1 MFTLLA
7 TFVTRRP
14 WMVIALIA
22 LAALMALAG
31 ARHLHFVSDF
41 DSSLPNRSPLSAQI
55 HAIQDTFESR
65 NTLAFLVRDGTPA
78 ARVAAACT
86 LSQGLTRLPGIAAGR
101 VYGVGSPTVKYLAD
115 DRGDLVV
122 NGLDQLCT
130 NKAGLSA
137 AVRDGLGPQASLVQ
151 APDGSLTVYA
161 DVAVASGTFGPLL
174 EKIDAII
181 AGASRGGVTIA
192 YSGQPAFLAQND
204 LYSKRIAYFF
214 PVIMA
219 LILILHWEALRS
231 MQAVVVP
238 IFTGLTAT
246 LIGLGLYGWFGLP
259 LDTYTVL
266 APVLILAVGAGH
278 SVQLLKRY
286 MEEVRSR
293 TFVGEQAS
301 REANAAAIVATM
313 AAQGPVLTIAVAGAA
328 TCLFS
333 LLLLDVSA
341 LARFGLLAG
350 LGLIAALV
358 LELTVVPAIRMLL
371 RRPVMRPGYG
381 DLSPMWQGALRC
393 IAETALTGPAG
404 RIALGLAIGGVV
416 LAIGVSRVAVSH
428 SMAIY
433 TAPDVPVQRTVHE
446 LTAAGVGPY
455 VMDVMI
461 DTGRP
466 DGAFDP
472 AAQSALLGL
481 EDRMAADEAVR
492 AVLSP
497 AGIIR
502 FLGCRFAGTADCAA
516 AVAASADESRQ
527 IWTVL
532 FGGGRAVGLID
543 DTGRY
548 LRLRA
553 FVATDET
560 RVATRLIDTVE
571 GYARD
576 KGLAVSIGGSAVTA
590 KALADGIVR
599 VSLEKAA
606 LLLVIVMII
615 GGLVFRSWVMALLFL
630 IPSALTIA
638 TNFAWLGWSGTTL
651 NVATAAVATIAVGVG
666 LDYLIYFTFRIREA
680 LDQRLGYLDAIRV
693 AHASAGGAAVCVAM
707 AVAVGYVVLLA
718 SPGYLVHHWIAVL
731 VPITMLAS
739 LVGTLFVFPFALRLL
754 RPRFTPRF
762 DAFSDWNQ
770 ATAELLPMVAAEPA
784 PGRAPG

>member
-1 MFTLLA
+1 MKF
-7 TFVTRRP
+7 
-14 WMVIALIA
+14 
-22 LAALMALAG
+22 
-31 ARHLHFVSDF
+31 
-41 DSSLPNRSPLSAQI
+41 
-55 HAIQDTFESR
+55 
-65 NTLAFLVRDGTPA
+65 
-78 ARVAAACT
+78 
-86 LSQGLTRLPGIAAGR
+86 
-101 VYGVGSPTVKYLAD
+101 LAD

-122 NGLDQLCT
+122 NGLDLLCE
-130 NKAGLSA
+130 KRDGQSA
-137 AVRDGLGPQASLVQ
+137 AVNAGLGPQAALVQ

-161 DVAVASGTFGPLL
+161 DVAVASGSFGPLL
-174 EKIDAII
+174 EKIDTIVARAETGGAAI
-181 AGASRGGVTIA
+181 T

-204 LYSKRIAYFF
+204 IYSKRIAYYF

-219 LILILHWEALRS
+219 LILLLHWEALRS
-231 MQAVVVP
+231 MQAVAVP
-238 IFTGLTAT
+238 IYTGLSAT
-246 LIGLGLYGWFGLP
+246 LIGLGLYGWLRQP
-259 LDTYTVL
+259 LDTYSVL

-293 TFVGEQAS
+293 TPIGEQAS
-301 REANAAAIVATM
+301 HAANAAAIIATM
-313 AAQGPVLTIAVAGAA
+313 AAQGPVLAIAVAGAA

-350 LGLIAALV
+350 LGLIAALL

-381 DLSPMWQGALRC
+381 DLSPMWQGALRRV
-393 IAETALTGPAG
+393 AETALTGPAG
-404 RIALGLAIGGVV
+404 RIVLGIAISVAV

-428 SMAIY
+428 SMAIH
-433 TAPDVPVQRTVHE
+433 TAPDVPVQKTVNA

-472 AAQSALLGL
+472 AVQSALLGL
-481 EDRMAADEAVR
+481 ESRMAADDAVR

-502 FLGCRFAGTADCAA
+502 FLGCRFAGTADCTT
-516 AVAASADESRQ
+516 AVAASAPATANESRQ

-543 DTGRY
+543 DSGRY

-560 RVATRLIDTVE
+560 RVATRLIATVQ
-571 GYARD
+571 GYARA
-576 KGLAVSIGGSAVTA
+576 KGLTVSVGGSAVTA

-651 NVATAAVATIAVGVG
+651 NVATAAVATIAVRVG

-680 LDQRLGYLDAIRV
+680 LHQRLSYLDAIRV

-731 VPITMLAS
+731 VPVTMLAS
-739 LVGTLFVFPFALRLL
+739 LIGTLFAFPFALRLL
-754 RPRFTPRF
+754 RPRFTPQVDMF
-762 DAFSDWNQ
+762 PDWNE
-770 ATAELLPMVAAEPA
+770 ATAELLPMVAPAED
-784 PGRAPG
+784 RASG

>member
-7 TFVTRRP
+7 AIVTRRP
-14 WMVIALIA
+14 WTVIATVA
-22 LAALMALAG
+22 LAALLVLTG

-41 DSSLPNRSPLSAQI
+41 DSSLPQRSPLSAQI
-55 HAIQDTFESR
+55 HSIQNIYESR
-65 NTLAFLVRDGTPA
+65 NTLAFLVSGGTPA
-78 ARVAAACT
+78 ARVAAACS

-101 VYGVGSPTVKYLAD
+101 VYGVGSPTVKYLAE

-130 NKAGLSA
+130 GPASMTA
-137 AVRDGLGPQASLVQ
+137 AVIDGLGPQAALVK
-151 APDGSLTVYA
+151 APNGSLTVYA
-161 DVAVASGTFGPLL
+161 DVAVTSGSFGPLL
-174 EKIDAII
+174 EKIDTII
-181 AGASRGGVTIA
+181 TGASQAGVAIA

-219 LILILHWEALRS
+219 LILLLHWEALRS

-238 IFTGLTAT
+238 IFTGLSAT
-246 LIGLGLYGWFGLP
+246 LIGLGMYGWLGLP

-293 TFVGEQAS
+293 TVVGEQAS
-301 REANAAAIVATM
+301 PEANSAAIIATM

-350 LGLIAALV
+350 IGLIAALV
-358 LELTVVPAIRMLL
+358 LELTVVPAIRILL
-371 RRPVMRPGYG
+371 RRPIVRPGYG
-381 DLSPMWQGALRC
+381 DLSPMWQGALRRV
-393 IAETALTGPAG
+393 AELALTGPAG
-404 RIALGLAIGGVV
+404 RIAIGVV
-416 LAIGVSRVAVSH
+416 IGVVVLGIGVSRVQESH

-433 TAPDVPVQRTVHE
+433 TAPDVPVQRTVHQ

-472 AAQSALLGL
+472 AVQSAMLGL
-481 EDRMAADEAVR
+481 ESRMASDDAVR

-502 FLGCRFAGTADCAA
+502 FLGCRFAGTADCSKNAA
-516 AVAASADESRQ
+516 TSPDETRQ

-543 DTGRY
+543 DSGRY

-553 FVATDET
+553 FIATDET
-560 RVATRLIDTVE
+560 RVASRLIDSVQS
-571 GYARD
+571 YARAR
-576 KGLAVSIGGSAVTA
+576 GLAVSIGGSAVTA

-606 LLLVIVMII
+606 LLLIIVMII
-615 GGLVFRSWVMALLFL
+615 GGLVFRSWLMALLFL

-638 TNFAWLGWSGTTL
+638 TNFAWLGWTGTTL

-680 LDQRLGYLDAIRV
+680 LDQRLSYLDAIRV

-754 RPRFTPRF
+754 RPRFTPQS
-762 DAFSDWNQ
+762 DAFPDWNH
-770 ATAELLPMVAAEPA
+770 ATAKLGPMVEAAASTGPT
-784 PGRAPG
+784 P